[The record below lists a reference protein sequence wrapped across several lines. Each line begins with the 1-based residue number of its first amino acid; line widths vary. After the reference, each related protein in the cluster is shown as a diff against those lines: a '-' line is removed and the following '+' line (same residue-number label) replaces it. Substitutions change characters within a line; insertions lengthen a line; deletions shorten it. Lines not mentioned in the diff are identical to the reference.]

1 METCDG
7 GLSHGR
13 FLTEVGVGGLI
24 LGNSSPLLVQFE
36 KSLICMLKF
45 VESTFANCGSVSR
58 LRRWL
63 LAGEIALQCLF
74 QLSVLKICNLES
86 CFLQGP
92 MTVIQRVPLFLTPE
106 L

>member
-1 METCDG
+1 M
-7 GLSHGR
+7 
-13 FLTEVGVGGLI
+13 VV
-24 LGNSSPLLVQFE
+24 LLYEFWMNF
-36 KSLICMLKF
+36 SLLKF
-45 VESTFANCGSVSR
+45 VESTFANCDSVSR

-92 MTVIQRVPLFLTPE
+92 MTAIQSVPPFLTPKV
-106 L
+106 